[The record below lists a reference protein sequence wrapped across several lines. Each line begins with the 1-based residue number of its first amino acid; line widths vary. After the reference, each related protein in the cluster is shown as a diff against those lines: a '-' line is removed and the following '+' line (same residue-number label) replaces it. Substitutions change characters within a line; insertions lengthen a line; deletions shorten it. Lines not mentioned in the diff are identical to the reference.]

1 MEDFT
6 DMDNFETTMIGGQP
20 VIKMYSGAWGWS
32 GFRPLTSYAERT
44 GLTLVGD
51 LAMPFV
57 PTEFGGGVVPLVGK
71 GDNRAD
77 SIVVA
82 PAAEA
87 TLYQFDIAKSA
98 FVVTR
103 RAKKS
108 AIELEIEKDSAPAW
122 AWRERVTE
130 GLTGMMRSSLER
142 PCSIRTHPNVASR
155 AQVRVF
161 RADA

>member
-1 MEDFT
+1 LTDFANT
-6 DMDNFETTMIGGQP
+6 YSGGQT
-20 VIKMYSGAWGWS
+20 I
-32 GFRPLTSYAERT
+32 
-44 GLTLVGD
+44 VGD
-51 LAMPFV
+51 VAMPFV
-57 PTEFGGGVVPLVGK
+57 PTAFGGGVVPLVGK

-87 TLYQFDIAKSA
+87 ALYQFDLEKSA

-122 AWRERVTE
+122 AWRERVTG
-130 GLTGMMRSSLER
+130 GLAGMMRSS
-142 PCSIRTHPNVASR
+142 SKIRVGCGDSSNVALNGRSSPR
-155 AQVRVF
+155 FPARGT
-161 RADA
+161 R